1 MESRMSGRLGF
12 NLFLLAVAAYFVWSA
27 TGYEPA
33 ARRIPV
39 MIGLIVLALQA
50 WVTVRELR
58 WREQGEHLPGEA
70 RRVLAMAAWMALFF
84 ALFAVL
90 GTLAALFAFLFLFLV
105 SGGRLHWWGAAAL
118 GGALSGGIWLV
129 FVRLMRFELY
139 PGILFGAALPPL

>member
-1 MESRMSGRLGF
+1 MESRMTGRLGF

-58 WREQGEHLPGEA
+58 WREDGQHLPGEA

-84 ALFAVL
+84 VLFAVL

-105 SGGRLHWWGAAAL
+105 SGKRLHGWGAAAVA
-118 GGALSGGIWLV
+118 GALSGGIWLV
-129 FVRLMRFELY
+129 FARLMRFELY